1 MKTDDQESLIE
12 EVIGFA
18 REKLKTSQTLDFTVF
33 AIDIHGH
40 KHLLAHDPG
49 SLATGQAKNELADA
63 LREEFRQ
70 KDIIRYVLIAECWF
84 SRVAPMP
91 SGPVT
96 RDYLDRHLAGYY
108 DDYQKRELSP
118 RRGGGREEVI
128 LLHVCDRMK
137 SQIRIWSI
145 ARDPANGFIT
155 KLTPLP
161 DDSAS
166 SEFDGRFVNL
176 LEGRAH

>member
-1 MKTDDQESLIE
+1 MNIDDQETLIE

-18 REKLKTSQTLDFTVF
+18 REKLKSSHTLDFTIV
-33 AIDIHGH
+33 AIDDTRPQAFNHTRSG
-40 KHLLAHDPG
+40 KF
-49 SLATGQAKNELADA
+49 ATGDAKNELAEA
-63 LREEFRQ
+63 LRDEFRQ
-70 KDIIRYVLIAECWF
+70 KDIIRYVLIAECWV

-96 RDYLDRHLAGYY
+96 REYLDRHLAAYY

-118 RRGGGREEVI
+118 RKAGGREEVI

-155 KLTPLP
+155 NLTRLP
-161 DDSAS
+161 DDAAS
-166 SEFDGRFVNL
+166 SEFDGRFINL

>member
-1 MKTDDQESLIE
+1 
-12 EVIGFA
+12 
-18 REKLKTSQTLDFTVF
+18 
-33 AIDIHGH
+33 
-40 KHLLAHDPG
+40 
-49 SLATGQAKNELADA
+49 
-63 LREEFRQ
+63 
-70 KDIIRYVLIAECWF
+70 
-84 SRVAPMP
+84 
-91 SGPVT
+91 
-96 RDYLDRHLAGYY
+96 
-108 DDYQKRELSP
+108 
-118 RRGGGREEVI
+118 
-128 LLHVCDRMK
+128 MK